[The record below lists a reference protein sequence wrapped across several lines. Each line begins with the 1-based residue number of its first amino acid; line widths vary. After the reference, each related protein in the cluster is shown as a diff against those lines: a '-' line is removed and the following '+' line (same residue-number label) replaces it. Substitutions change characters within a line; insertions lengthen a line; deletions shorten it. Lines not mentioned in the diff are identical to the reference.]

1 MRYGKPKPIRIRG
14 RIRSYPRQNQEEY
27 TMKASITTATYS
39 LLLILLFAV
48 LAGCSSAG
56 RKISGNVATAD
67 VTPQANGAAA
77 VSAGTDT
84 GPENGPGSTS
94 ASENVGNASAV
105 TGSSGQP
112 GSAGTG
118 DTSGSTAGSNMGG
131 DASSETGTGIMDG
144 DISSPGSG
152 TGNDNQSA
160 SGSSANGSIPHV
172 NSADNDRIRSLTSLE
187 AAALMGNGINLGN
200 TMEAY
205 GRKSLGITARVTAYE
220 TFWRQP
226 VTTREMIRSM
236 KAAGFD
242 TLRIPVAWT
251 NAMNFEYGDYTIGR
265 DYLRRVGEIIGYAL
279 EEDMFVIVND
289 HWDGGWWGMFG
300 SASQE
305 TRDKAMEMYISMWRQ
320 IAEEF
325 KDYPHRLVFES
336 ANEEL
341 GDRLNDKDIAKDS
354 GTLSTDECYK
364 MANKINQ
371 VFVDTVR
378 STGGN
383 NTDRFLLIAG
393 YNTDIVRTCDDRF
406 VMPKDT
412 AKDKLLVS
420 VHYYTPWGYC
430 GTTSLSKWGSEK
442 DYAEQNDLLAK
453 MKKFTDMGYGVVI
466 GEYAVSLNSDGSV
479 KNNTADFFN
488 NFLDN
493 CDLYG
498 YAPMLWDCSNLFN
511 RRKGSFIDDNIAKIF
526 EERSLA
532 ARANMSEEEI
542 AAAAEAAI
550 EKAFAAA
557 RESSS
562 STAADAGKAT
572 AWIMFFSSDY
582 GVTYS
587 VGDKYDPGS
596 SSDGIIATDI
606 QITGEGIYTVSLDF
620 TRTGA
625 GYANSFAFT
634 ALGISNGET
643 LFPGY
648 VIIPIEVQIN
658 GQPCSLAGKPYT
670 TSDDGICT
678 RVNLY
683 NEWVP
688 KVPDGIRTVD
698 GSPLGASAT
707 LLDPKDYPEIRTMSV
722 TFRFVQRSSLPY

>member
-1 MRYGKPKPIRIRG
+1 
-14 RIRSYPRQNQEEY
+14 
-27 TMKASITTATYS
+27 MKASITTATYS

-226 VTTREMIRSM
+226 VTTREMIRIM

-251 NAMNFEYGDYTIGR
+251 NAMNFEYGDYTIGKN
-265 DYLRRVGEIIGYAL
+265 YLRRVGEIIGYAL

-341 GDRLNDKDIAKDS
+341 R
-354 GTLSTDECYK
+354 
-364 MANKINQ
+364 Q
-371 VFVDTVR
+371 
-378 STGGN
+378 
-383 NTDRFLLIAG
+383 
-393 YNTDIVRTCDDRF
+393 
-406 VMPKDT
+406 
-412 AKDKLLVS
+412 
-420 VHYYTPWGYC
+420 
-430 GTTSLSKWGSEK
+430 
-442 DYAEQNDLLAK
+442 AE
-453 MKKFTDMGYGVVI
+453 
-466 GEYAVSLNSDGSV
+466 
-479 KNNTADFFN
+479 
-488 NFLDN
+488 
-493 CDLYG
+493 
-498 YAPMLWDCSNLFN
+498 
-511 RRKGSFIDDNIAKIF
+511 R
-526 EERSLA
+526 
-532 ARANMSEEEI
+532 
-542 AAAAEAAI
+542 
-550 EKAFAAA
+550 
-557 RESSS
+557 
-562 STAADAGKAT
+562 
-572 AWIMFFSSDY
+572 
-582 GVTYS
+582 
-587 VGDKYDPGS
+587 
-596 SSDGIIATDI
+596 
-606 QITGEGIYTVSLDF
+606 
-620 TRTGA
+620 
-625 GYANSFAFT
+625 
-634 ALGISNGET
+634 
-643 LFPGY
+643 
-648 VIIPIEVQIN
+648 
-658 GQPCSLAGKPYT
+658 
-670 TSDDGICT
+670 
-678 RVNLY
+678 
-683 NEWVP
+683 
-688 KVPDGIRTVD
+688 
-698 GSPLGASAT
+698 
-707 LLDPKDYPEIRTMSV
+707 
-722 TFRFVQRSSLPY
+722 